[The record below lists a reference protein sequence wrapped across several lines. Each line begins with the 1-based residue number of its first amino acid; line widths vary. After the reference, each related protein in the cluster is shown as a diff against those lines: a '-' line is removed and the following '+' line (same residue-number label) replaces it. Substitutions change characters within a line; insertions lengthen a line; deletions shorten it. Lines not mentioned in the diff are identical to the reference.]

1 MLLDLSSVSGVI
13 VVGALL
19 SFPARVNSVWRV
31 AFNWSTSA
39 SFGRGDQVDGLP
51 RPYNEGFETFGEP
64 LVAIAS
70 VSYTHLRA
78 PRDS

>member
-51 RPYNEGFETFGEP
+51 RHYNVVNWQTEFATIARGVGAKLAKLAPY
-64 LVAIAS
+64 
-70 VSYTHLRA
+70 
-78 PRDS
+78 

>member
-1 MLLDLSSVSGVI
+1 MLFLFSTLVLSFCFLLDLFFLSVVRVS
-13 VVGALL
+13 GALL

-51 RPYNEGFETFGEP
+51 RPYTLLAEER
-64 LVAIAS
+64 IDS
-70 VSYTHLRA
+70 VK
-78 PRDS
+78 